1 MTIQGHVKLA
11 HFDIIRSPILTEK
24 SNRMTEYNQYFFN
37 VSLNVTK
44 PQIKEAIETVFGVQ
58 VESVNTLI
66 RKGKQRIFRGRRGQL
81 SDVKK
86 AMIRLK
92 SGQRIDVATG
102 V

>member
-1 MTIQGHVKLA
+1 MSKQHVKLA

-24 SNRMTEYNQYFFN
+24 SNLMTTHSQYFFN
-37 VSLNVTK
+37 VSLTASK
-44 PQIKEAIETVFGVQ
+44 PEIKEAIESVFGVE
-58 VESVNTLI
+58 VESVNTLV
-66 RKGKQRIFRGRRGQL
+66 RKGKQRIFRGRRGKL

-92 SGQRIDVATG
+92 AGQRIDVATG

>member
-1 MTIQGHVKLA
+1 MSKQHVKLA

-24 SNRMTEYNQYFFN
+24 SNLMTTHGQYFFN
-37 VSLNVTK
+37 VSLTASK
-44 PQIKEAIETVFGVQ
+44 PEIKEAIESVFGVE
-58 VESVNTLI
+58 VESVNTLV
-66 RKGKQRIFRGRRGQL
+66 RKGKQRIFRGRRGKL

-92 SGQRIDVATG
+92 AGQRIDVATG